1 VKRGRLPSEAVNILA
16 YQLTAPLAR
25 GPYADL
31 AAWIRQLPKCPF
43 TGHVERALW
52 GGFHA
57 DRLGHA
63 FVAGYSAALS
73 RLFEHVARL
82 NPTSGGRPFT
92 ERALPA
98 KLSLCATEAGGGH
111 PRAIATRLDKQ
122 GGALV
127 LNGEK
132 TFATLATVAD
142 ELLVVASRGIEADG
156 KNRLRVVRVRPT
168 EKGVT
173 ITARAETPFTPEI
186 PHAVV
191 RFTDAVVDNADVLP
205 GDGYEHWLKPFRTIE
220 DTHVVAAAVGY
231 LQGAARTHGF
241 EREVMAEL
249 VSTSLALIDVGA
261 RDPDAPLTHVI
272 LAGVLGG
279 ARRLMGSLDG
289 AWEKAAAT
297 GRSAADERQRWERD
311 RPVLQI
317 ADGVRGKRTE
327 TAWGRL
333 SSPNVDVAEGG

>member
-1 VKRGRLPSEAVNILA
+1 MNILA

-31 AAWIRQLPKCPF
+31 AAWLRQLPKCPF

-57 DRLGHA
+57 DRLGYA
-63 FVAGYSAALS
+63 FVAGYAAALS
-73 RLFEHVARL
+73 RLLEHVTRL
-82 NPTSGGRPFT
+82 NPTTGGRPFT
-92 ERALPA
+92 ERPWPA

-132 TFATLATVAD
+132 TFATLAPLAD

-156 KNRLRVVRVRPT
+156 KNRLRIVRVKPT
-168 EKGVT
+168 ATGVT
-173 ITARAETPFTPEI
+173 MTPRPETPFTPEI

-191 RFTDAVVDNADVLP
+191 RFTNAVVENEDVLP
-205 GDGYEHWLKPFRTIE
+205 GDGYEQWLKPFRTIE
-220 DTHVVAAAVGY
+220 DTHVLAATVGY

-241 EREVMAEL
+241 GHEVMAEL
-249 VSTSLALIDVGA
+249 VSTSLSLIDVGA
-261 RDPDAPLTHVI
+261 RDPDAPLTHIV
-272 LAGVLGG
+272 LAGVFEGT
-279 ARRLMGSLDG
+279 RRLTASLDG
-289 AWEKAAAT
+289 AWEKAGAA
-297 GRSAADERQRWERD
+297 AAQERARWERD
-311 RPVLQI
+311 RAILQV
-317 ADGVRGKRTE
+317 ADVVRGKRTE
-327 TAWGRL
+327 AAWGRL
-333 SSPNVDVAEGG
+333 STPV

>member
-1 VKRGRLPSEAVNILA
+1 M
-16 YQLTAPLAR
+16 YQLTAPLVR

-31 AAWIRQLPKCPF
+31 AAWIRQLPKCSF
-43 TGHVERALW
+43 TGQLERALW

-57 DRLGHA
+57 DRLGYA
-63 FVAGYSAALS
+63 FVAGYSAALA
-73 RLFEHVARL
+73 RLLEHVARL
-82 NPTSGGRPFT
+82 HPTTGGRPFT
-92 ERALPA
+92 ERPLPA

-132 TFATLATVAD
+132 TFATLATMAD
-142 ELLVVASRGIEADG
+142 ELLVVASRGLEADG
-156 KNRLRVVRVRPT
+156 KNRLRLVRVKPT
-168 EKGVT
+168 AQGVT
-173 ITARAETPFTPEI
+173 VTPRAETPFTPEI

-191 RFTDAVVDNADVLP
+191 RFADVVIENEDVLP
-205 GDGYEHWLKPFRTIE
+205 GDGYEQWLKPFRTIE
-220 DTHVVAAAVGY
+220 DTHVMASTIGY
-231 LQGAARTHGF
+231 LLGAARTHGF
-241 EREVMAEL
+241 SREVMAEL

-261 RDPDAPLTHVI
+261 RDPDAPLTHIV

-289 AWEKAAAT
+289 EWEKATAT
-297 GRSAADERQRWERD
+297 AGADERDRWHRD
-311 RPVLQI
+311 RAILQI

-327 TAWGRL
+327 AAWGRL
-333 SSPNVDVAEGG
+333 STLSVESVEN